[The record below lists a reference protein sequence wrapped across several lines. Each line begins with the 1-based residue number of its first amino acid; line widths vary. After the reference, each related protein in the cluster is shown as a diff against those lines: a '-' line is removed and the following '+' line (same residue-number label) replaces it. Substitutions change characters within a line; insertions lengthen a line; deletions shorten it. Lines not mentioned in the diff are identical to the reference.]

1 MHRGTG
7 NEIADVDDPTTDGA
21 LISLPSEEP
30 SSDSAHP
37 PRPTTRSRR
46 PPPTRIPA
54 TMVEVDTCA
63 AAKERLSQRP
73 KNRRGL
79 SQSST
84 SSGLLSENPDSK
96 KDRYERLFV
105 CSWEAHENINVV
117 QHRRLCVSVLGAS
130 VASRVRKYFGKFK
143 PFLYA
148 DIITYV

>member
-1 MHRGTG
+1 MHHGTG
-7 NEIADVDDPTTDGA
+7 DENADVDIPTTDGA

-30 SSDSAHP
+30 PFDSAHP

-46 PPPTRIPA
+46 QPPTRTPA
-54 TMVEVDTCA
+54 TMAEVDKCA
-63 AAKERLSQRP
+63 AAKERLSQRC
-73 KNRRGL
+73 KSRRGL
-79 SQSST
+79 FQSRT

-105 CSWEAHENINVV
+105 CSWEGHENINVV

-130 VASRVRKYFGKFK
+130 VASRIRKYFENLK
-143 PFLYA
+143 PIYA